1 MQLSMIKYALVFS
14 AILFAFVLQ
23 AQPFLQTMKHLPG
36 TGQTKSYTN
45 TFGEDADYN
54 YFAPYLI
61 ANANGTVLD
70 TVTGLLWQQT
80 DGGELTVENAQLYC
94 DTLTLGGFTDWRLPK
109 IHELFSIHNLDR
121 NNPSLNTSFFT
132 KTAAEYWW
140 SSDRQVNDAT
150 KIWVTNAGGGLGNHA
165 KSETVSAGGTKKI
178 HVRAVR
184 DLTTPKTLPQHFI
197 DNGNGTTLDA
207 STGLT
212 WLKVPQD
219 STTWENALIAAEG
232 LSYAGY
238 SDWRLPNIKELH
250 SINDESLIS
259 PSISKTYFPGVAVA
273 LYWSSTSLPNQ
284 VTNAWYLDT
293 RYGITTYAAKTR
305 KLPFFCVR
313 GGSVSTALSP
323 ELAQE
328 LSVSIFPNP
337 SASSMQLEARYPIE
351 NILVSDTEGRVVF
364 TAQPNSTNYLL
375 NCLTVGSYVLR
386 IQIKGTWVA
395 RSVMV
400 Q

>member
-1 MQLSMIKYALVFS
+1 MIKYALVFS

-150 KIWVTNAGGGLGNHA
+150 KI
-165 KSETVSAGGTKKI
+165 
-178 HVRAVR
+178 
-184 DLTTPKTLPQHFI
+184 
-197 DNGNGTTLDA
+197 
-207 STGLT
+207 
-212 WLKVPQD
+212 
-219 STTWENALIAAEG
+219 
-232 LSYAGY
+232 
-238 SDWRLPNIKELH
+238 
-250 SINDESLIS
+250 
-259 PSISKTYFPGVAVA
+259 
-273 LYWSSTSLPNQ
+273 
-284 VTNAWYLDT
+284 
-293 RYGITTYAAKTR
+293 
-305 KLPFFCVR
+305 
-313 GGSVSTALSP
+313 
-323 ELAQE
+323 
-328 LSVSIFPNP
+328 
-337 SASSMQLEARYPIE
+337 
-351 NILVSDTEGRVVF
+351 
-364 TAQPNSTNYLL
+364 
-375 NCLTVGSYVLR
+375 
-386 IQIKGTWVA
+386 
-395 RSVMV
+395 
-400 Q
+400 